1 MSSSKIKGQPDA
13 PKSTLPQ
20 GAEVRQGEWGIIW
33 QTGEAPKS
41 ILARFGHYKISYH
54 IYWTDRNKLV
64 FWYAKLFHNNREI
77 AEFRSPEELENFVLQ
92 KGLPSARG
100 LPYLG
105 GE

>member
-1 MSSSKIKGQPDA
+1 M
-13 PKSTLPQ
+13 
-20 GAEVRQGEWGIIW
+20 
-33 QTGEAPKS
+33 
-41 ILARFGHYKISYH
+41 
-54 IYWTDRNKLV
+54 